1 MILRFINLISL
12 IFLIST
18 QHHSTY
24 EFEKTLHLMLVVLIV
39 SNVERTALRFVER
52 EHVHWNRAL
61 RHVKAHVTRLISPR
75 NIRRNIRTT
84 RYFFF
89 SFFRRLPPRSI
100 IHRRRIIRLKKSS
113 NVDRLT
119 RFAKREGMKRGKV
132 FNVRFEC
139 GVIFWSKFRGSV
151 ADAWF
156 CRTSFASGIFV
167 NYRGCISFWS

>member
-89 SFFRRLPPRSI
+89 FFLSSSSPTIDYSST
-100 IHRRRIIRLKKSS
+100 IIRLKKSS

-119 RFAKREGMKRGKV
+119 RFAKREGMKGGKV

-156 CRTSFASGIFV
+156 YRTSFASGIFV

>member
-1 MILRFINLISL
+1 
-12 IFLIST
+12 
-18 QHHSTY
+18 
-24 EFEKTLHLMLVVLIV
+24 MLVV

-89 SFFRRLPPRSI
+89 FFLSSSSPTIDYSST
-100 IHRRRIIRLKKSS
+100 IIRLKKSS

-119 RFAKREGMKRGKV
+119 RFAKREGMKGGKV

>member
-1 MILRFINLISL
+1 
-12 IFLIST
+12 
-18 QHHSTY
+18 
-24 EFEKTLHLMLVVLIV
+24 MLVVLIV

-61 RHVKAHVTRLISPR
+61 RHVKAHVTRLIS
-75 NIRRNIRTT
+75 RRVTFGETFVRLDT
-84 RYFFF
+84 FFF

-119 RFAKREGMKRGKV
+119 RFAKREGMKGGKV

>member
-89 SFFRRLPPRSI
+89 FFLSSSSPTIDYSST
-100 IHRRRIIRLKKSS
+100 IIRLKKSS

-119 RFAKREGMKRGKV
+119 RFAKREGMKGGKV

>member
-89 SFFRRLPPRSI
+89 FFLSSSSPTIDYSSTPDYSFKKIVQCRSVNSI
-100 IHRRRIIRLKKSS
+100 CE
-113 NVDRLT
+113 T
-119 RFAKREGMKRGKV
+119 RGDERREGFQRSFRVWGDFLIQV
-132 FNVRFEC
+132 SRVGC
-139 GVIFWSKFRGSV
+139 G
-151 ADAWF
+151 WF

>member
-1 MILRFINLISL
+1 
-12 IFLIST
+12 
-18 QHHSTY
+18 
-24 EFEKTLHLMLVVLIV
+24 MLVV

-89 SFFRRLPPRSI
+89 FFLSSSSPTIDYSST
-100 IHRRRIIRLKKSS
+100 IIRLKKSS

-119 RFAKREGMKRGKV
+119 RFAKREGMKGGKV

-156 CRTSFASGIFV
+156 YRTSFASGIFV

>member
-1 MILRFINLISL
+1 
-12 IFLIST
+12 
-18 QHHSTY
+18 
-24 EFEKTLHLMLVVLIV
+24 MLVVLIV

-89 SFFRRLPPRSI
+89 FFLSSSSPTIDYSST
-100 IHRRRIIRLKKSS
+100 IIRLKKSS

-119 RFAKREGMKRGKV
+119 RFAKREGMKGGKV

-156 CRTSFASGIFV
+156 YRTSFASGIFV

>member
-89 SFFRRLPPRSI
+89 FFLSSSSPMIDYSST
-100 IHRRRIIRLKKSS
+100 IIRLKKSS

-119 RFAKREGMKRGKV
+119 RFAKREGMKGGKV

-156 CRTSFASGIFV
+156 YRTSFASGIFV